1 MTEGELTAA
10 ASGVF
15 AIGRNVAVT
24 RLGLGTMRLAG
35 RGVWDEPT
43 RRENAIRVLR
53 RAAEVGIDF
62 IDTAG
67 WYGPP
72 AAEDLIREALHPY
85 RGVTVATKGGL
96 AGTGPGQ
103 AEDAA
108 RPEDLRQSVELSLR
122 RLGLDIIELYQVR
135 LLGGQVPAAD
145 QIGVLGELRA
155 EGKIRHIGLCGASLE
170 DISEARLTAP
180 IACVQNPYH
189 LADRGC
195 EATLEYCERE
205 GLGFIACS
213 PLGPAGSG
221 RRSAIPL
228 PLAQLARQTGTS
240 PAQLALA
247 WLLRRSPVMLP
258 VPGTG
263 SLAHLEENVAAAELE
278 LSDQEFAAL
287 SEAAAPAPGVS

>member
-24 RLGLGTMRLAG
+24 RLGLGTIRLAN
-35 RGVWDEPT
+35 RGYRDEPAH
-43 RRENAIRVLR
+43 RETAIRVLR
-53 RAAEVGIDF
+53 RAVELGVDL

-67 WYGPP
+67 SRGSLPV
-72 AAEDLIREALHPY
+72 EELIREALHPY
-85 RGVTVATKGGL
+85 QGVTVATKGGL
-96 AGTGPGQ
+96 ARAGSGQ
-103 AEDAA
+103 PEGAA
-108 RPEDLRQSVELSLR
+108 RPEDLRQQVELSLR
-122 RLGLDIIELYQVR
+122 RLGLDVIELYQ
-135 LLGGQVPAAD
+135 LQGFGTQVPAAD

-155 EGKIRHIGLCGASLE
+155 EGKIRHIGLCQVGVD

-180 IACVQNPYH
+180 IASVANPYH
-189 LADRGC
+189 LADRGA
-195 EATLEYCERE
+195 EPVLDYCERE

-213 PLGPAGSG
+213 SLGPAGAG
-221 RRSAIPL
+221 PRSAIPL

-247 WLLRRSPVMLP
+247 WLLRQSPVVLP

-263 SLAHLEENVAAAELE
+263 LVAHLEENVAAAELE
-278 LSDQEFAAL
+278 LSDEQFRAL
-287 SEAAAPAPGVS
+287 SEVAAPGARL